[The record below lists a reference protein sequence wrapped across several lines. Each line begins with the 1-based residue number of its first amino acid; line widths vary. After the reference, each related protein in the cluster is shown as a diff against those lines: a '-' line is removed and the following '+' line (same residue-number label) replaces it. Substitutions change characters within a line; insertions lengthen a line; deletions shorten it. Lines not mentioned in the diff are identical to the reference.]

1 MRAFGI
7 FSKNQP
13 ENTFSVGC
21 SIKFKRMVQKIGQK
35 HGPSMKIAG
44 TIFESLAKAGGYEIF
59 TYNLFKTLAQR
70 GHEVCLY
77 LPRRELRKRAEFYE
91 KLPFRV
97 RPMIPHTHSFLKRF
111 PWLLKLHLARE
122 QALHNYDLWQA
133 MGTYPEAFSLLKVK
147 APKVLRN
154 YGEDIQLAP
163 KYGYGMRRD
172 PALAPKVLR
181 GLREVDRTIAMTASL
196 ATLQEELGVSPDK
209 IRRVPNGVN
218 TARFSAPRD
227 CNAIR
232 TAWNIPPNKPL
243 ILTVGRNHA
252 KKGFDLIPAIA
263 ASLKKTGCDFIWLVV
278 GGQTDKLL
286 PAIASADVGD
296 MVRPVKSLGTQN
308 TAMDLSC
315 LELPVDELL
324 EVYAMSD
331 IFVLPSRLE
340 GFSRVL
346 IEAMAAGLP
355 VVTTNAPGCGEVFTH
370 NQQGLVCPVD
380 DVDALTKAIRTLIED
395 EPRRL
400 AMSTTAQAYSKAFDW
415 SVVAQGYENVY
426 RELMEQA

>member
-1 MRAFGI
+1 MTYFGI
-7 FSKNQP
+7 PTYNISSARR
-13 ENTFSVGC
+13 ENKLGP
-21 SIKFKRMVQKIGQK
+21 K
-35 HGPSMKIAG
+35 HGSLMKIAG

-97 RPMIPHTHSFLKRF
+97 RPMIPQTHSVLKRF

-133 MGTYPEAFSLLKVK
+133 MGTYPEAFSLLKVN

-163 KYGYGMRRD
+163 EYGYGMRRN
-172 PALAPKVLR
+172 PALARKVLR
-181 GLREVDRTIAMTASL
+181 GLRGMDRTIAMTASL
-196 ATLQEELGVSPDK
+196 ATLQEELGVSPAR
-209 IRRVPNGVN
+209 ICRIPNGVN
-218 TARFSAPRD
+218 TARFSTPRN

-232 TAWNIPPNKPL
+232 AAWNVPANKPL

-263 ASLKKTGCDFIWLVV
+263 ARLKAAGCDFTWLIV

-286 PAIASADVGD
+286 PSIASANVGN

-308 TAMDLSC
+308 TSMDLAH

-331 IFVLPSRLE
+331 LFVLPSRLE

-370 NQQGLVCPVD
+370 GQQGLVCPVD
-380 DVDALTKAIRTLIED
+380 DVAALATAIRTLIKD

-400 AMSTTAQAYSKAFDW
+400 AMSTTAQAYSKLFDW
-415 SVVAQGYENVY
+415 SVVAKGYENVY
-426 RELMEQA
+426 RELLEQA